1 MKVYVSGQITGLD
14 ETVAAEMFAQAA
26 NDIKFGSILFGD
38 VEVINPMELPH
49 LHEGKWI
56 DYMCEDIRALHD
68 CQMIYMLPNWRDS
81 KGARIEHAI
90 AEILGLDI
98 YYDEIGTHEEN
109 NISES
114 V

>member
-1 MKVYVSGQITGLD
+1 MKCYISGQITGLD
-14 ETVAAEMFAQAA
+14 EMEAMHNFAKAS
-26 NDIKFGSILFGD
+26 NDAMQKLGYD
-38 VEVINPMELPH
+38 EVLNPMELPH

-68 CQMIYMLPNWRDS
+68 CDAIYMLSNWRDS

-98 YYDEIGTHEEN
+98 YYEATK
-109 NISES
+109 
-114 V
+114 